1 MYIVLIVSTL
11 HRLTLGVYRRAGT
24 DRNFTDLNA
33 ADADVRDQWAPRPQE
48 PTLAASTDFNP
59 YRLQRW
65 RWRWPTAAQSSVTR
79 QRTTAHHRPSTIA
92 SPSCQPHN
100 ISIYV
105 LRHNI
110 IIFYYT
116 FAVENRLEYITYTLI

>member
-1 MYIVLIVSTL
+1 MIFIIISLLHVRVYIYYVHVYCTDRKYATPPHARSIYTHIYKGVRGPTEIS
-11 HRLTLGVYRRAGT
+11 RILTPPPTFATNGRRA
-24 DRNFTDLNA
+24 
-33 ADADVRDQWAPRPQE
+33 QE

-59 YRLQRW
+59 YRLQ

-100 ISIYV
+100 ISIDIFH
-105 LRHNI
+105 HNI
-110 IIFYYT
+110 I
-116 FAVENRLEYITYTLI
+116 

>member
-1 MYIVLIVSTL
+1 MYRDDFYYYFPFTCVCVYIYCPDRKYATPPHARGI
-11 HRLTLGVYRRAGT
+11 YRRAGT
-24 DRNFTDLNA
+24 DRDFTDLNA
-33 ADADVRDQWAPRPQE
+33 AAATAADVRDQWAPRPQE

-59 YRLQRW
+59 YRLQ

-100 ISIYV
+100 ISIDV
-105 LRHNI
+105 LHHNI
-110 IIFYYT
+110 
-116 FAVENRLEYITYTLI
+116 